1 MADDPAALLTGLLLI
16 VGIAALAA
24 FIGLAI
30 WSSTFADPEDFVP
43 SFFHDSNMGEED
55 GKGN

>member
-16 VGIAALAA
+16 VLVVAVTA

-30 WSSTFADPEDFVP
+30 WSSTFEHPEDFIP
-43 SFFHDSNMGEED
+43 SSFHAQSMGQED
-55 GKGN
+55 GKEN

>member
-1 MADDPAALLTGLLLI
+1 MADDPAALMTGVLLI
-16 VGIAALAA
+16 VLWAATVA

-30 WSSTFADPEDFVP
+30 WSSTLEHPEDFIP
-43 SFFHDSNMGEED
+43 SSFHVQSMDEEN